1 MLLPEP
7 MSRILVVGTKKRLPD
22 AIDLLYGLENVH
34 IIDFQ
39 GGEEGLTLGAP
50 LPEASKASHR
60 LLKLRSAE
68 KELAVD
74 AGMYEGA
81 IAESKV
87 RSGLDEN
94 IARMEE
100 EVKLATEVR
109 NAKQV
114 RMSEAEARLAQLE
127 PYRTI
132 PLEVEMYRG
141 YDNLA
146 VLTGNVRNDPEPALE
161 KELSGQYELF
171 TAKGGSFVVLF
182 VSSKHVDE
190 AQRILSE
197 NGFIEVPLPV
207 GSGLPGTAAAEL
219 DNEIMSASK
228 ELELA
233 NKEITSLNEKYTSM
247 ILASDE
253 YLSIIVEKAELPLRM
268 GASAHAF
275 ILEAWVPTESYD
287 KVTSAFAE
295 RFGGSVHVEL
305 LENRDRVEHHVDEEE
320 IKMESGM
327 TSAETVSLPIYEEP
341 PVKLEHG
348 RNTGHFE
355 FFVKLLSTPRY
366 NEIDP
371 TIAVSIFF
379 PMFFGLMVGDVGYA
393 IPFLILGALGLK
405 RCTSQEWRAIATMLF
420 YGGIWAAFF
429 GLFLY
434 GDMMGIE
441 LTHADYAKD
450 LVSGWETVTW
460 ASLLGIDIP
469 HTLFT
474 IPGINF
480 DVNLGYATKLGSVQ
494 ILLYGSLWVGL
505 AHLITGLII
514 GFYNITIR
522 HGLKAAIM
530 EKLSWILVMV
540 GFGCLL
546 PVIVDYLVLNNTDA
560 LSLSNSLLVA
570 GIVLFA
576 VGMLMAFKG
585 EGGKAIVDMPEVV
598 SNVLSYTRL
607 IAIGMSKAGMALA
620 FNYIAIGLIA
630 GIGMVGV
637 EPTTDPVML
646 IAALSIFTVGHLMIF
661 ILAILSAGLHSIRL
675 QYVELFKKFYE
686 GGGADFDPL
695 KIRRKHTVEE

>member
-34 IIDFQ
+34 VIDFQ
-39 GGEEGLTLGAP
+39 GGEEGITLGAP
-50 LPEASKASHR
+50 LPEASKASHK
-60 LLKLRSAE
+60 LLKLRAAE
-68 KELAVD
+68 KDLAID
-74 AGMYEGA
+74 AEAYEGR

-87 RSGLDEN
+87 KSDLDEG

-100 EVKLATEVR
+100 EVKLATEIR

-114 RMSEAEARLAQLE
+114 RLSEAQARLAQLE

-132 PLEVEMYRG
+132 PLEVEMYQG
-141 YDNLA
+141 YDNLD
-146 VLTGNVRNDPEPALE
+146 VLAGNVRSDPEPALE
-161 KELSGQYELF
+161 RELSGQYELF

-182 VSSKHVDE
+182 VSLKHAEE

-197 NGFIEVPLPV
+197 NGFTEVPLPT

-219 DNEIMSASK
+219 DKEIKNASE

-233 NKEITSLNEKYTSM
+233 NKEIAALNEKYTSM

-268 GASAHAF
+268 GASAHTF
-275 ILEAWVPTESYD
+275 ILEAWVPTASYD
-287 KVTSAFAE
+287 KVASAFGE
-295 RFGGSVHVEL
+295 RFGDSIHVEL
-305 LENRDRVEHHVDEEE
+305 LENRGREEHHADEGE

-327 TSAETVSLPIYEEP
+327 TSAEAVSLPIEEEP

-348 RNTGHFE
+348 RSSGRFE

-371 TIAVSIFF
+371 TITVAIFF

-393 IPFLILGALGLK
+393 IPFLVLGALGLK
-405 RCTSQEWRAIATMLF
+405 RCKSQEWRAISTMLF
-420 YGGIWAAFF
+420 YGGIWSVFF

-441 LTHADYAKD
+441 FTHAHHAQN
-450 LVSGWETVTW
+450 LVSGWETPTW
-460 ASLLGIDIP
+460 ATLLGIDIP
-469 HTLFT
+469 HTLFS
-474 IPGINF
+474 IGGF
-480 DVNLGYATKLGSVQ
+480 DVNLGYFTKLGSVE
-494 ILLYGSLWVGL
+494 ILLYGSLWIGL
-505 AHLITGLII
+505 AHLIIGLLL
-514 GFYNITIR
+514 GFYNMILR
-522 HGLKAAIM
+522 HGIKAAIM
-530 EKLSWILVMV
+530 EKMSWLLVMV

-546 PVIVDYLVLNNTDA
+546 PVIIDVLIRGQD
-560 LSLSNSLLVA
+560 LSFTNPLLLA
-570 GIVLFA
+570 GIGLFV
-576 VGMLMAFKG
+576 VGMLMALKG
-585 EGGKAIVDMPEVV
+585 EGGKALIDMPEVM

-620 FNYIAIGLIA
+620 FNYISLGLIA
-630 GIGMVGV
+630 GIGMAAG
-637 EPTTDPVML
+637 PTADPIML
-646 IAALSIFTVGHLMIF
+646 IMALLIFTVGHLMIF
-661 ILAILSAGLHSIRL
+661 ILAILSAGLHGIRL

-695 KIRRKHTVEE
+695 KIKRKHTVEE

>member
-7 MSRILVVGTKKRLPD
+7 MSKILVVGTKKRLPD

-34 IIDFQ
+34 VIDFQ
-39 GGEEGLTLGAP
+39 GGEEGFTLGAP
-50 LPEASKASHR
+50 LPEASKASHK

-74 AGMYEGA
+74 AEAYEGR

-87 RSGLDEN
+87 KSELDEG

-100 EVKLATEVR
+100 EVRLATEVR

-114 RMSEAEARLAQLE
+114 RLSEAEARLAQLE

-132 PLEVEMYRG
+132 PLEVDMYRG
-141 YDNLA
+141 YDNLE
-146 VLTGNVRNDPEPALE
+146 VLAGNVRNDPEPALE

-182 VSSKHVDE
+182 VSSKYADE

-197 NGFIEVPLPV
+197 NGFTEVPLPV

-219 DNEIMSASK
+219 DNEIKRASE

-233 NKEITSLNEKYTSM
+233 NKEIASLNEKYTSM

-268 GASAHAF
+268 GSSAHTF
-275 ILEAWVPTESYD
+275 ILEAWVPTASYD

-295 RFGGSVHVEL
+295 RFGDSIHVEL
-305 LENRDRVEHHVDEEE
+305 LENRGREEHHVDEAE

-327 TSAETVSLPIYEEP
+327 TSAEAVSLPIDEEP

-348 RNTGHFE
+348 RNAGRFE

-371 TIAVSIFF
+371 TVTVAIFF

-405 RCTSQEWRAIATMLF
+405 RCTSQEWRAISTMLF
-420 YGGIWAAFF
+420 YGGIWAMFF

-441 LTHADYAKD
+441 FTHADHAKN
-450 LVSGWETVTW
+450 LVSGWETATW

-505 AHLITGLII
+505 AHLIVGLII
-514 GFYNITIR
+514 GFYNMIIR

-546 PVIVDYLVLNNTDA
+546 PVIIDYLVLNNQDA
-560 LSLSNSLLVA
+560 LSLSNTLLVA
-570 GIVLFA
+570 GIGLFV
-576 VGMLMAFKG
+576 VGMLMAVRG
-585 EGGKAIVDMPEVV
+585 EGGKALIDMPEVV

-661 ILAILSAGLHSIRL
+661 ILAILSAGLHGIRL

-695 KIRRKHTVEE
+695 KISRKHTVEE

>member
-34 IIDFQ
+34 VIDFQ
-39 GGEEGLTLGAP
+39 GGEEGFTLGAP
-50 LPEASKASHR
+50 LPEASKASHK

-68 KELAVD
+68 KELAINAD
-74 AGMYEGA
+74 AYEGTV
-81 IAESKV
+81 AESKIK
-87 RSGLDEN
+87 SELDEN

-100 EVKLATEVR
+100 EVMLATEVR

-114 RMSEAEARLAQLE
+114 RLSEAEARLAQLE

-141 YDNLA
+141 YDNLE
-146 VLTGNVRNDPEPALE
+146 VLAGNVRIDPEPALE
-161 KELSGQYELF
+161 RELGGHYELF
-171 TAKGGSFVVLF
+171 AAKGGSFVVLF
-182 VSSKHVDE
+182 VSKTHVDV

-197 NGFIEVPLPV
+197 SGFTEVPLPV
-207 GSGLPGTAAAEL
+207 GSGLPATAAAEL
-219 DNEIMSASK
+219 DKEIKSAK
-228 ELELA
+228 EELELA
-233 NKEITSLNEKYTSM
+233 NKEIAKLNEKYTSM
-247 ILASDE
+247 VLASDE

-268 GASAHAF
+268 GASAHTF
-275 ILEAWVPTESYD
+275 VLEAWVPTASYD

-295 RFGGSVHVEL
+295 RFGDSIHVEL
-305 LENRDRVEHHVDEEE
+305 LENRGREEHHADEEE

-327 TSAETVSLPIYEEP
+327 TSAEAMSLPIEEEP
-341 PVKLEHG
+341 PVKLDHG
-348 RNTGHFE
+348 RNSGRFE

-371 TIAVSIFF
+371 TITVAIFF

-393 IPFLILGALGLK
+393 IPFLVLGALGLK
-405 RCTSQEWRAIATMLF
+405 RCKSQEWRAISTMLF

-441 LTHADYAKD
+441 FTHAEHAKN
-450 LVSGWETVTW
+450 LVSGWETATW

-474 IPGINF
+474 IPGIDF

-505 AHLITGLII
+505 AHLIVGLII
-514 GFYNITIR
+514 GFYNMIIR

-530 EKLSWILVMV
+530 EKMSWIMVMV

-546 PVIVDYLVLNNTDA
+546 PVIIDALVIGNPDA
-560 LSLSNSLLVA
+560 LSLSNTLLLV
-570 GIVLFA
+570 GIGLFA
-576 VGMLMAFKG
+576 VGMLMAVKG
-585 EGGKAIVDMPEVV
+585 EGGKALIDMPEVV

-620 FNYIAIGLIA
+620 FNYIALGLIA
-630 GIGMVGV
+630 GIGMEGV
-637 EPTTDPVML
+637 EPTTDLVML
-646 IAALSIFTVGHLMIF
+646 IVALSIFTAGHLMIF
-661 ILAILSAGLHSIRL
+661 ILAILSAGLHGIRL

-695 KIRRKHTVEE
+695 KIKRKHTVEE